1 MEKENKNTKAPVLSD
16 KGSVDLNQIK
26 KDIQEVAKKERKPRV
41 KKAELEKQIE
51 MVNDFEKLISPESF
65 EAIVKLPSESMYA
78 ISGWEG
84 WLLRENEV
92 KALSVNASITA
103 KYWCQID
110 PKWLALILFLG
121 NGMMIYGSRT
131 IAYYQDKKEKI
142 KVAKEKKIN
151 EAKN

>member
-1 MEKENKNTKAPVLSD
+1 MEEKDKDNKKNVLSS
-16 KGSVDLNQIK
+16 KGFVDLTK
-26 KDIQEVAKKERKPRV
+26 VKEDIQEVKQRKPRV
-41 KKAELEKQIE
+41 KKADLEKKME
-51 MVNDFEKLISPESF
+51 MVNDFEKLVSPESF
-65 EAIVKLPSESMYA
+65 EAIVKLPSESAYA
-78 ISGWEG
+78 ITGWEG
-84 WLLRENEV
+84 WLLRDTEV

-131 IAYYQDKKEKI
+131 IAYYQDKRNKLKAE
-142 KVAKEKKIN
+142 KEKKLN